1 MSLTPSRS
9 ASVRAP
15 NVRNHQLRTS
25 PGLLVAPLIICFHG
39 SGSDPLPSWDN
50 LIATL
55 VKSYRVLLLDRGSE
69 NPTPEEDFPVMLDY
83 LRLHELNPPY
93 VLVAHSYGGAFAKLF
108 LHRRLKDVAGL
119 VLVETGQE
127 GGLSVE
133 VRQFLN
139 KRYAL
144 GDCPI
149 VVIRGN
155 SLIKHWKDLRVSEVA
170 AESQEE
176 KQRLRH
182 RRHPP
187 LLRQQN
193 ARRPKRNH
201 RRPQKTRN
209 PLAHIPNLTRPLTLH
224 IRPVLH
230 TRCDFKTVVRMAA
243 EERVCGCESDCEVEE
258 AGV

>member
-1 MSLTPSRS
+1 
-9 ASVRAP
+9 
-15 NVRNHQLRTS
+15 
-25 PGLLVAPLIICFHG
+25 
-39 SGSDPLPSWDN
+39 
-50 LIATL
+50 
-55 VKSYRVLLLDRGSE
+55 
-69 NPTPEEDFPVMLDY
+69 MLDY

-176 KQRLRH
+176 KQRLREQ
-182 RRHPP
+182 RAWLEAADREDEK
-187 LLRQQN
+187 LKKSQLALSKN
-193 ARRPKRNH
+193 AKYVYLPDCGH
-201 RRPQKTRN
+201 G
-209 PLAHIPNLTRPLTLH
+209 
-224 IRPVLH
+224 
-230 TRCDFKTVVRMAA
+230 VVR
-243 EERVCGCESDCEVEE
+243 ESPEVVVE
-258 AGV
+258 AVNWIMEQPTFTSTSKKSRSTVPFWKTWWDFLW